1 MERHDLDPLSLIF
14 GIAFVGLA
22 STGLFESVDFS
33 PIQARWV
40 WPAILII
47 AGVAVLLTS
56 VRRPAGQETT
66 DEPAGDDAF

>member
-1 MERHDLDPLSLIF
+1 MERHDLDLLSLIF
-14 GIAFVGLA
+14 GIAFLGLA
-22 STGLFESVDFS
+22 STGLFENVDFA

-56 VRRPAGQETT
+56 VRRPTGQVPADKPASD
-66 DEPAGDDAF
+66 DEL